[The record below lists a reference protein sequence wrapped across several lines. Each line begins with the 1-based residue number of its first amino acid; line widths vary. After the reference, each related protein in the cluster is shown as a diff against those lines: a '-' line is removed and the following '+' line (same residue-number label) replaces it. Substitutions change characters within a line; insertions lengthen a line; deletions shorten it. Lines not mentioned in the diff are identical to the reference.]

1 MLEGTSSTTLPCC
14 TDVGFAHDVRSSNDS
29 RDSLDAMMTRYAS
42 GEDGVFERLYALLAP
57 RLYRFCLRLAPR
69 RYEADD
75 CFQETLLKLHRA
87 RATYLPGANV
97 LHWTFAIARSVY
109 VSRLRYWRSRP
120 EALGLARDIAE
131 GYDGHAVTAHAET
144 PEAELAAQHLHMTL
158 TAELNAMSE
167 KNRVAY
173 ILMKEENLTA
183 KEAAA
188 VLGTTPDVVRQRAHR
203 AYGRLR
209 AALIGAGWGE
219 QDVDAI

>member
-1 MLEGTSSTTLPCC
+1 MGI
-14 TDVGFAHDVRSSNDS
+14 
-29 RDSLDAMMTRYAS
+29 
-42 GEDGVFERLYALLAP
+42 
-57 RLYRFCLRLAPR
+57 
-69 RYEADD
+69 
-75 CFQETLLKLHRA
+75 LKLHRA

-173 ILMKEENLTA
+173 ILMKEENLTI
-183 KEAAA
+183 
-188 VLGTTPDVVRQRAHR
+188 VSPDAGGAERAR
-203 AYGRLR
+203 AYAKRLDAELAIVDKRRTEDGTAEVIVGRAR
-209 AALIGAGWGE
+209 ALGWN
-219 QDVDAI
+219 